1 MAAAIFPSCATVRPP
16 GRVQAALHVVDRY
29 MPEYVAEANRALE
42 ASGSPDKERLLGVG
56 DRLTWAVEAL
66 DGWANPRHRDPNGE
80 IREVLGEERVRMQD
94 ADRIRQDVQEALLAN
109 DMAGALAIL
118 EREARSYREWERLDQ
133 ATQDVERVIKRR
145 EGTMGVLKAVAG
157 PIGMF
162 LGAFFKAGL
171 E

>member
-1 MAAAIFPSCATVRPP
+1 
-16 GRVQAALHVVDRY
+16 

-42 ASGSPDKERLLGVG
+42 ASDYPDKARLLGIG
-56 DRLTWAVEAL
+56 DRLEWAVEAL

-80 IREVLGEERVRMQD
+80 IREVLGEDRVGMAKADEVRREVQD
-94 ADRIRQDVQEALLAN
+94 ALLAN

-118 EREARSYREWERLDQ
+118 EREAQSYREWERLDQ
-133 ATQDVERVIKRR
+133 ATQGVEQVIKRR

-157 PIGMF
+157 PMGMF
-162 LGAFFKAGL
+162 LGAFLKAGV